1 MNKFTPLIS
10 LGNKKLLLTI
20 ILSMFLSFNASA
32 SYQIVL
38 QSGHEGMPTS
48 LRWHG
53 KSSTIVSSGE
63 DGRLI
68 VTRPG
73 DHKVLHRFRV
83 TGDRIYDIELDPSN
97 EKAAVITSNNGL
109 YKVSVWDW
117 SKEEKLFDYELESE
131 PLFTSWSAK
140 GRYLTIGNLGS
151 PSILVL
157 EGRTGRR
164 LSYLQRLPSLY
175 NAGYI
180 GSTET
185 ILMTYSVSGAI
196 RYWDIRSSALKLS
209 TETLA
214 NLKGIKVLQT
224 DSKTTLFAYKD
235 STLYI
240 VNRQTGAV
248 LDQLEIPGM
257 VDVSIDE
264 RNGELDALA
273 VSLTGTT
280 VHGYKI
286 RNERF
291 IPRDFGSNNLSSEAI
306 PVVVDPGL
314 NPVKVLRKDGETYL
328 ISRNGQLFTESL
340 TGFSSIINDRLWIPD
355 SMAFRDNSFYLSRG
369 NRILKF
375 SSDFFTDSSK
385 GNTEDLNDIKRE
397 EILTGSL
404 ASKTGIRVLPGAVIL
419 QWDISGDGDENGIRR
434 IRFSSPGDEI
444 LFGLSGPFT
453 KIEILD
459 DGRMLTV
466 NRSGTVNIINS
477 LTAEIDTSYSALGI
491 LDSAYS
497 ASGDYLLTGRSS
509 QGRAGTA
516 LEKIDVQ
523 TKESVPIPDERF
535 MIYSV
540 VSGLSDIYSIGVE
553 RNSQGVSETSI
564 VKHDIDNPG
573 KSRVIFTVSG
583 EDLNATILPDPTDR
597 NVVFTSLGG
606 TVRKISG
613 NRKTVFQWN
622 EEISYLAVRAEVL
635 YGLDLDG
642 ALVLWNSLNGN
653 PLLKVYFFDNGGWIA
668 VPPDSSKLWASPGA
682 IENVIIYRDGRVVD
696 PSRVSQTLEDT
707 DPYS

>member
-1 MNKFTPLIS
+1 MNID
-10 LGNKKLLLTI
+10 KKLLLTI
-20 ILSMFLSFNASA
+20 VLSLFVIFSASA

-38 QSGHEGMPTS
+38 QSGHEGMPTN
-48 LRWHG
+48 LIWHE
-53 KSSTIVSSGE
+53 KTRTIVSTGE

-73 DHKVLHRFRV
+73 DRKVLHRFRV
-83 TGDRIYDIELDPSN
+83 TNDRIYDIELDPSN
-97 EKAAVITSNNGL
+97 RKAAVITSNNGV

-117 SKEEKLFDYELESE
+117 SKEEKIFDYELASE

-214 NLKGIKVLQT
+214 NLQGIKVLQT

-235 STLYI
+235 STLFL

-257 VDVSIDE
+257 MDVSIDE
-264 RNGELDALA
+264 KNGELDALV
-273 VSLTGTT
+273 VSLSGTT
-280 VHGYKI
+280 LHGYKI

-291 IPRDFGSNNLSSEAI
+291 LPRDFGGDNLSSEAI
-306 PVVVDPGL
+306 PLVVDPGL
-314 NPVKVLRKDGETYL
+314 NPVKVLRKGGKTYL
-328 ISRNGQLFTESL
+328 ISRSGQLFTESL
-340 TGFSSIINDRLWIPD
+340 RGFSPIINDRLWIPD
-355 SMAFRDNSFYLSRG
+355 SMAFSVNSFYLSRG

-375 SSDFFTDSSK
+375 TSDFFNDSSK
-385 GNTEDLNDIKRE
+385 GNTEELNDIKRE
-397 EILTGSL
+397 EILTGST
-404 ASKTGIRVLPGAVIL
+404 ASETGVRVLPGDALL

-434 IRFSSPGDEI
+434 IRLSSPYDEI

-453 KIEILD
+453 KIEVLD
-459 DGRMLTV
+459 DGRLLTV
-466 NRSGTVNIINS
+466 NRSGTVNILNS
-477 LTAEIDTSYSALGI
+477 LTGEIESTYSALGI

-497 ASGDYLLTGRSS
+497 ASGDYLLAGRSS

-523 TKESVPIPDERF
+523 TKESVPVPDGRF

-540 VSGLSDIYSIGVE
+540 VSGPSGIYSTGVE
-553 RNSQGVSETSI
+553 KNSQGISDTSI
-564 VKHDIDNPG
+564 VKHDTDNPG
-573 KSRVIFTVSG
+573 NSRLIFTVNG
-583 EDLNATILPDPTDR
+583 EDLNASILPDPADR
-597 NVVFTSLGG
+597 NVIFTTLGG

-613 NRKTVFQWN
+613 SRKTVFQWN
-622 EEISYLAVRAEVL
+622 EEIIYLALRAEVL
-635 YGLDLDG
+635 YGLDRDG
-642 ALVLWNSLNGN
+642 ALVLWDSRNGRS
-653 PLLKVYFFDNGGWIA
+653 LLKVYFFDNGGWIA
-668 VPPDSSKLWASPGA
+668 VPPDGTKLWASPGA

-696 PSRVSQTLEDT
+696 PSRVSQTLEEA
-707 DPYS
+707 DPFS